1 MKIIRDCGIHHSGDE
16 CLENVDVTLAD
27 WEELL
32 DEIVEIILADEVF
45 TSSSKSLKEISES
58 LATIAHY
65 LRVIP

>member
-1 MKIIRDCGIHHSGDE
+1 MKLIRDCGIHHSGDE
-16 CLENVDVTLAD
+16 CLENVEVTLAH

-32 DEIVEIILADEVF
+32 DELLENILTDEDF
-45 TSSSKSLKEISES
+45 TSISESLKEISQS